1 MWLLILF
8 LKKAT
13 NSPSS
18 KYIEQQFLSPKSY
31 IAKWST
37 HSRCQTKLVSCFL
50 VWKKSCLLF
59 SWQFFRDLLWLQWC
73 FCLFLSTWWWWGWR
87 DGPQSSHPS
96 HSSYLILSCPP
107 LLNWVAAGKGVLEN
121 VTKTE
126 IQMKEQ
132 LRKKMECVP
141 NNTTWRKEREIL
153 FWWKKFLTWT
163 RAVFEPDYLKSFKV
177 PYPFV
182 VQLFLQLSINPS
194 NCDCYIYILL
204 N

>member
-1 MWLLILF
+1 MIDSKPLSDEVVRLLF
-8 LKKAT
+8 
-13 NSPSS
+13 PG
-18 KYIEQQFLSPKSY
+18 
-31 IAKWST
+31 
-37 HSRCQTKLVSCFL
+37 V
-50 VWKKSCLLF
+50 KKSCWLF

-107 LLNWVAAGKGVLEN
+107 VLNWVAAGKGVLEN

-163 RAVFEPDYLKSFKV
+163 RVVFELDYLKSFKV
-177 PYPFV
+177 PPLCSSTFPATTH
-182 VQLFLQLSINPS
+182 QTIHLWLLSYLILIPPIPS
-194 NCDCYIYILL
+194 IHPSIHPLIGLIVPNCQKWPWQVSGR
-204 N
+204 